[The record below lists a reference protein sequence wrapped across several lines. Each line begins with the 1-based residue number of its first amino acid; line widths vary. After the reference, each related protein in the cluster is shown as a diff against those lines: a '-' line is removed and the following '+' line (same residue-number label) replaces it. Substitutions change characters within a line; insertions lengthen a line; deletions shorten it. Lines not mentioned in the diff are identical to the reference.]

1 MTVDDFNWF
10 LHCLLFLY
18 TQQVIRKQREKAK
31 TEEKVNEEDEELE
44 DEGIDIEDEEE

>member
-18 TQQVIRKQREKAK
+18 TQQVIRKQEKAR
-31 TEEKVNEEDEELE
+31 TGEEVNEDEEIQ
-44 DEGIDIEDEEE
+44 DEGIDIEDEQK